1 MTTTETPEI
10 DQQNIFRFKF
20 EKGLCDEM
28 QNFARIHKHDSRL
41 DFKENFDEWF
51 NNNSELIDR
60 EKIRLDS
67 IGYDDDIK
75 VKLFRSIKYYYVKK
89 SPTKIQEKATRSVKY
104 VQHQKEFTQT
114 ITNYISNECIPFK
127 KSPKDSYK
135 SFIENFNNEITGE
148 VNILNEKF
156 NLSKEDAENKIK
168 KTFKN
173 QYFQQNKNK
182 N

>member
-20 EKGLCDEM
+20 DHDLTNEM
-28 QNFARIHKHDSRL
+28 QHFAKIHKHDSRL
-41 DFKENFDEWF
+41 DFKENFDDWF
-51 NNNSELIDR
+51 NNNSELINR
-60 EKIRLDS
+60 EKNRLDS

-89 SPTKIQEKATRSVKY
+89 SPTKIQVRATRSVKY
-104 VQHQKEFTQT
+104 LQHQKEFTQN
-114 ITNYISNECIPFK
+114 ITSYISTECIPIK
-127 KSPKDSYK
+127 KSPKDSYQ
-135 SFIENFNNEITGE
+135 SFIERFNNEISTE
-148 VNILNEKF
+148 INNLNEKF
-156 NLSKEDAENKIK
+156 SLSKEHAENKIK

-173 QYFQQNKNK
+173 QYFQLNKNK

>member
-1 MTTTETPEI
+1 MTTTEN
-10 DQQNIFRFKF
+10 DQNIFRFKF
-20 EKGLCDEM
+20 EQDLTHEM
-28 QNFARIHKHDSRL
+28 QNFARIHKHDSRIE
-41 DFKENFDEWF
+41 FKENFDDWF
-51 NNNSELIDR
+51 NNNSELINR
-60 EKIRLDS
+60 EKFRLDS

-89 SPTKIQEKATRSVKY
+89 SPTKTTEKATRPMKY
-104 VQHQKEFTQT
+104 VQHQKEFTQN

-135 SFIENFNNEITGE
+135 SFLEGFENEIKSE
-148 VNILNEKF
+148 VNILNENF
-156 NLSKEDAENKIK
+156 NLSKEDSENKIK

-173 QYFQQNKNK
+173 QYFQLNKNK

>member
-1 MTTTETPEI
+1 MTTPETE
-10 DQQNIFRFKF
+10 QQNIFRFKF
-20 EKGLCDEM
+20 DNDLTDEM
-28 QNFARIHKHDSRL
+28 QNFARIHKHDTRL

-51 NNNSELIDR
+51 NNNIELINR
-60 EKIRLDS
+60 ERFRLDS
-67 IGYDDDIK
+67 IGYEDDIK

-89 SPTKIQEKATRSVKY
+89 SPTKTTEKATRPMKY
-104 VQHQKEFTQT
+104 VQHQKEFTQI

-135 SFIENFNNEITGE
+135 SFLESFENEITSE

-156 NLSKEDAENKIK
+156 NLSKEDSENKIK

-173 QYFQQNKNK
+173 QYFQLNKNK